1 LNRASQP
8 YEIRLRRT
16 KGTLEWNTGKFYL
29 VLGLLAFQ
37 GTRKP

>member
-8 YEIRLRRT
+8 YEISP

-29 VLGLLAFQ
+29 VLGLR
-37 GTRKP
+37 TRKP